1 MQTFFRR
8 RSDALAANNQTADE
22 MIRFWR
28 DAGAGQ
34 WFRQDLRFDQHFRTR
49 FLGLHLAA
57 ARRERDDWLKA
68 PESALALIILLDQF
82 PRNAFRNTAHMY
94 ATDPL
99 ARRFARIAVTASYM
113 QAVEPA
119 LRLFFCLPFAHSEN
133 LADQDLSVALNSQLG
148 SAERAHAEEH
158 RDIIRRFGR
167 FPHRNRLLLRD
178 TTEQEQ
184 AFLEQGG
191 FSG

>member
-8 RSDALAANNQTADE
+8 RSDALAADNQTADE

-99 ARRFARIAVTASYM
+99 ARRFAHIAVTASYM

>member
-1 MQTFFRR
+1 MPTLFRR
-8 RSDALAANNQTADE
+8 RSDALAADNQTADE
-22 MIRFWR
+22 VVRFWR
-28 DAGAGQ
+28 DAGAEQ
-34 WFRQDLRFDQHFRTR
+34 WFRQDQRFDQRFRAR

-57 ARRERDDWLKA
+57 ARRERDDWLKT
-68 PESALALIILLDQF
+68 PESALALMILLDQF

-99 ARRFARIAVTASYM
+99 ARRFARIAITANYM
-113 QAVEPA
+113 QAVEPS

-133 LADQDLSVALNSQLG
+133 LADQDLSVALNAQLG
-148 SAERAHAEEH
+148 PAERAHAEGH

-167 FPHRNRLLLRD
+167 FPHRNQLLLRD
-178 TTEQEQ
+178 TTTQEQ

-191 FSG
+191 FAG

>member
-1 MQTFFRR
+1 
-8 RSDALAANNQTADE
+8 

>member
-119 LRLFFCLPFAHSEN
+119 LRLFFACRSPTRKISP
-133 LADQDLSVALNSQLG
+133 
-148 SAERAHAEEH
+148 
-158 RDIIRRFGR
+158 IRIC
-167 FPHRNRLLLRD
+167 P
-178 TTEQEQ
+178 
-184 AFLEQGG
+184 
-191 FSG
+191 

>member
-119 LRLFFCLPFAHSEN
+119 LRLFFYLPFAHSEN

-178 TTEQEQ
+178 TTEREQ